1 MNDHVKQSPLCL
13 VLFNRAKIWLY
24 VVWFLSAELERD
36 AEEEQIKVAYRRLA
50 KYYHPDGTSLHL

>member
-1 MNDHVKQSPLCL
+1 MSCVSCY
-13 VLFNRAKIWLY
+13 FNRAKIWLY
-24 VVWFLSAELERD
+24 VVWFLSTELELD